1 MFALAACGGGG
12 SDSPVSEDDGV
23 VVAEVSNEDG
33 EYTARVGQDLAV
45 DLPAG
50 YSLPSGSEVMSS
62 TKVNTGDTEGLSV
75 MFFSTLSQDDLL
87 AHFRGQAEAA
97 GVVISNETITPDMK
111 IIGGEGSDG
120 TTFFLQVTDNDDGRS
135 FGNMT
140 MGKSSN

>member
-1 MFALAACGGGG
+1 MT
-12 SDSPVSEDDGV
+12 EDDGV
-23 VVAEVSNEDG
+23 VVAEVSNQDG

-75 MFFSTLSQDDLL
+75 MFFSTLSQDELV

-140 MGKSSN
+140 IGKSSN